1 MHFKEKIENQ
11 IKKKERKISEILSSR
26 LCRSFIALI
35 IIIGTSSI
43 ILQSFDTKNEYLTS
57 FQTISFFCAFIFT
70 IEYIL
75 RVISAPADYPHKH
88 SFKARFTYIISFMG
102 IIDFFSILPFTIIYH
117 PTIHDYKEIV
127 ELGKIFI
134 IFKTFR
140 YTTSYRVIKQVI
152 STVKYELFVAFSMSI
167 IIISFCAI
175 LMYYIEREAQP
186 EAFSNIGEG
195 FWWAI
200 ITFTSVGYGDVYPI
214 TTVGKI
220 IASIMATIGVMTLSL
235 PTAIISG
242 SFVEYLQN
250 HKNHKKDSP
259 DSNFNS

>member
-1 MHFKEKIENQ
+1 
-11 IKKKERKISEILSSR
+11 
-26 LCRSFIALI
+26 
-35 IIIGTSSI
+35 
-43 ILQSFDTKNEYLTS
+43 
-57 FQTISFFCAFIFT
+57 
-70 IEYIL
+70 
-75 RVISAPADYPHKH
+75 
-88 SFKARFTYIISFMG
+88 
-102 IIDFFSILPFTIIYH
+102 
-117 PTIHDYKEIV
+117 
-127 ELGKIFI
+127 
-134 IFKTFR
+134 
-140 YTTSYRVIKQVI
+140 
-152 STVKYELFVAFSMSI
+152 
-167 IIISFCAI
+167 
-175 LMYYIEREAQP
+175 MYYIEREAQP